1 MSTIPSPIPTFSET
15 FDFSSLPPL
24 PSPSNKKKQDF
35 KINKIT
41 MSDGTIIHNTHM
53 NNKSDE
59 QNIAEMKTIAEKL
72 LNTKDLT
79 PHTLPFLRQI
89 SGPAPHGGNTHDWS
103 NMYLSHYRNV
113 KKINKENLKT
123 EMIGLA
129 KFATMYGINYTSD
142 SNKMPKRFLVKYAIL
157 VVAMNELVDRIKP
170 KFTSKM

>member
-24 PSPSNKKKQDF
+24 LSPSNRKNQHF
-35 KINKIT
+35 KINEIT
-41 MSDGTIIHNTHM
+41 MSDRTIIHNTHM

-59 QNIAEMKTIAEKL
+59 QNISEMKTIAEKL

-79 PHTLPFLRQI
+79 PNTLPFLRQI
-89 SGPAPHGGNTHDWS
+89 SGPPPHGGNTHDWS

-123 EMIGLA
+123 EMIRLA

-157 VVAMNELVDRIKP
+157 VVAMNKLVDRIKP

>member
-1 MSTIPSPIPTFSET
+1 MPSPIPTFSEK
-15 FDFSSLPPL
+15 FDFTLLPPL
-24 PSPSNKKKQDF
+24 PSTSNKKKKHF
-35 KINKIT
+35 KINEIT
-41 MSDGTIIHNTHM
+41 MSDRTIIHNTHT

-59 QNIAEMKTIAEKL
+59 QNISEMKTIAEKL

-79 PHTLPFLRQI
+79 PNTLPFLRQI
-89 SGPAPHGGNTHDWS
+89 SGPPPHGGNTHDWS

-113 KKINKENLKT
+113 KKINKENIKT

-157 VVAMNELVDRIKP
+157 VVAMNEVLNGITP